1 MINQVILLSELR
13 LTLDVWV
20 FLKKKNQQI
29 VKEDLN
35 FSVCIQTLQLKIWMT
50 A

>member
-20 FLKKKNQQI
+20 FKKKNQQI

-35 FSVCIQTLQLKIWMT
+35 FSVCIQILQLKIWMT